1 MMHKNICA
9 GLLAVLLSLRCAS
22 AQQIEP
28 GDMPPDFVLQALDG
42 SDVALSDF
50 RGRVVLL
57 NFFGYS

>member
-1 MMHKNICA
+1 MHKNVCA
-9 GLLAVLLSLRCAS
+9 GLLAVLLSLRCAT

-28 GDMPPDFVLQALDG
+28 GDTPPDFVLQALDG